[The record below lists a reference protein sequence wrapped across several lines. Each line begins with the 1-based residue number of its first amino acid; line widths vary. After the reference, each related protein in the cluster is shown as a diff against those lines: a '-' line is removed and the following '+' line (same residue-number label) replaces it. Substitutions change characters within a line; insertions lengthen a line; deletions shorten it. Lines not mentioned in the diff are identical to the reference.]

1 LSTAATVNVWEPPA
15 VPSPATP
22 LRFTITAGDD
32 ITLSATATG
41 TLPISYSWRRNLQQ
55 FTNMILFSNVSTV
68 FLPNVQPAMPAGVA
82 QTNTYSLRVTNIAA
96 QPGTLSTIALERVL
110 NPPVITNQPVSQTT
124 GLGSNVTFAVEARG
138 GTPQRNQWYKNGAI
152 LPNQTNTSL
161 LLNNVQL
168 SSEGTY
174 AVIITNL
181 DGTATSANALLI
193 IDSDKDGIPDSWE
206 LAHGLNPNDPT
217 DATRDADGDGMSNRD
232 EYIAGTDPSDPTSY
246 LRVDG
251 SGISRG
257 VVLYF
262 MAITNRAYSIESRT
276 LVNTGTWTKRIDI
289 PANFSSNR
297 LITITNAPFTTD
309 KQIYRLVTQKVQ

>member
-1 LSTAATVNVWEPPA
+1 
-15 VPSPATP
+15 
-22 LRFTITAGDD
+22 
-32 ITLSATATG
+32 
-41 TLPISYSWRRNLQQ
+41 
-55 FTNMILFSNVSTV
+55 M
-68 FLPNVQPAMPAGVA
+68 
-82 QTNTYSLRVTNIAA
+82 
-96 QPGTLSTIALERVL
+96 
-110 NPPVITNQPVSQTT
+110 
-124 GLGSNVTFAVEARG
+124 
-138 GTPQRNQWYKNGAI
+138 
-152 LPNQTNTSL
+152 
-161 LLNNVQL
+161 QL

-257 VVLYF
+257 IVLNF
-262 MAITNRAYSIESRT
+262 MAITNRTYAIESRP
-276 LVNTGTWTKRIDI
+276 LVNTGTWTKLIDI